1 MPSAAR
7 PRISKR
13 LLADLRA
20 LRESMRRP
28 LMNWHLF
35 NEPKL
40 EQAWA
45 EAVDTWAR
53 ENGLGP

>member
-1 MPSAAR
+1 
-7 PRISKR
+7 
-13 LLADLRA
+13 
-20 LRESMRRP
+20 MRRP